1 VPPRP
6 DPPLLGPA
14 IATVFFVI
22 VFPGTVVVWIP
33 YELSGEWSFGT
44 SFFGI
49 ELTRWVGA
57 ATVLAA
63 LPIFADFLIR
73 FVREGFGTP
82 APIAPPRKLV
92 VGGSFRYCRN
102 PGYVAVV
109 SLVVGQGLFFAST
122 SVLIYAVCL
131 WLAFHLFVV
140 LYEEPNLR
148 RRFGAEYEEYRRR
161 VPRWIPGKSSST
173 S

>member
-1 VPPRP
+1 M
-6 DPPLLGPA
+6 
-14 IATVFFVI
+14 I

-33 YELSGEWSFGT
+33 YELSDGWRLGT
-44 SFFGI
+44 PFFGI
-49 ELTRWVGA
+49 ELMRWVGVVIA
-57 ATVLAA
+57 LAA

-82 APIAPPRKLV
+82 APIAPPSKLV

-109 SLVVGQGLFFAST
+109 SLVAGQGLFFAS
-122 SVLIYAVCL
+122 SSILIYGACA

-140 LYEEPNLR
+140 FYEEPNLH
-148 RRFGAEYEEYRRR
+148 RRFGDEYDEYRRR
-161 VPRWIPGKSSST
+161 VPRWIPRRSAPVE
-173 S
+173 